1 MSAAEYCSG
10 FFPALGLPKH
20 ELFEI
25 HRSKISLHH
34 AKNGYSYPTVRLP
47 HTFSQLAGLPTKIYQ
62 TVHEGALAFLVV
74 IARSN
79 LASENAKTSAK
90 SPALTWRR
98 SPVRI
103 RPSPLLFFQSVARI
117 WLTTN
122 LTQTRNCTISC
133 TTSTKKRQHTTETMM
148 SSLRAFWRCLCA
160 TTNNAQARDVRNV
173 PVGG

>member
-1 MSAAEYCSG
+1 MSTLSAVCEN
-10 FFPALGLPKH
+10 PALH
-20 ELFEI
+20 EI
-25 HRSKISLHH
+25 HHSKISLHR
-34 AKNGYSYPTVRLP
+34 AKADYNYPTIRLP
-47 HTFSQLAGLPTKIYQ
+47 YTFSTLAGLPTRIYQ

-74 IARSN
+74 VS
-79 LASENAKTSAK
+79 STSESSPPKCENALADSE

-103 RPSPLLFFQSVARI
+103 RPSPLLFFQSAVRI

-122 LTQTRNCTISC
+122 LTKTRDCTIDC
-133 TTSTKKRQHTTETMM
+133 TTSTKKRQHRTETMM